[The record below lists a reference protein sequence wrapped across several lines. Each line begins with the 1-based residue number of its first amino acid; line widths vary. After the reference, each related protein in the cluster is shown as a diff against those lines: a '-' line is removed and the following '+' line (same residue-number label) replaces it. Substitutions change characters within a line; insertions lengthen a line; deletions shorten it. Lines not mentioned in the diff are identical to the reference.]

1 MIPRKSRTEMAKAE
15 LDIRTIDRV
24 LVRSTN
30 WVGDAIL
37 TTPAVRA
44 VRKNFPDAEV
54 SILAKPWVAPVFYNN
69 PDIDHLLVYDSEGRH
84 KGWSGKVRLSKSL
97 REGRFDLAIL
107 LQNAFEAALLA
118 YLARIPRRLGYKTD
132 GRHLLLTDGVDL
144 EPRLKEVHETEYYL
158 GILEGAGLSRAGM
171 ELTLRVSDEERV
183 EADAFLSKHQV
194 NSGEPLVGVSPGA
207 TYGPAKRWFPDR
219 FAALC
224 DRLQESSG
232 VSIVILGGPG
242 DAAVGDQVARSM
254 KNPPVNLCGKT
265 TLRQAISII
274 DRCHLFVTNDSG
286 LMHVAAAV
294 DIPLVAIFGSTN
306 PVTTGP
312 VGTKSHIV
320 RVPMDCSPCLKP
332 RCPEDHRC
340 MEEITVDQVYS
351 VAKSMLE
358 SEGG

>member
-1 MIPRKSRTEMAKAE
+1 MAKTE
-15 LDIRTIDRV
+15 LDIRKIDRI
-24 LVRSTN
+24 LIRSTN

-37 TTPAVRA
+37 TTPAIRA

-84 KGWSGKVRLSKSL
+84 KGLAGKVRVSRSL
-97 REGRFDLAIL
+97 RKGRFDLAVL

-118 YLARIPRRLGYKTD
+118 YLAGIPRRLGYKTD
-132 GRHLLLTDGVDL
+132 GRHLLLTHGVGV
-144 EPRLKEVHETEYYL
+144 EPKLREVHETEYYL
-158 GILEGAGLSRAGM
+158 GILEGAGLGRAGL
-171 ELTLRVSDEERV
+171 ELTLRVSNEERN
-183 EADAFLSKHQV
+183 EADVFLSKHRV
-194 NSGEPLVGVSPGA
+194 DSGELLVGVSPGA

-224 DRLQESSG
+224 DRLQESYG

-242 DAAVGDQVARSM
+242 DAAVGDQVSRSM

-265 TLRQAISII
+265 TLRQAISVINK
-274 DRCHLFVTNDSG
+274 CHLFITNDSG
-286 LMHVAAAV
+286 LMHVAAAL

-312 VGTKSHIV
+312 GGTKSHIV

-332 RCPEDHRC
+332 HCPQDHRC
-340 MEEITVDQVYS
+340 MKEITVDKVYE
-351 VAKSMLE
+351 VARAVLDSE
-358 SEGG
+358 SAQLTIDD

>member
-1 MIPRKSRTEMAKAE
+1 MHKPKLDVRKINR
-15 LDIRTIDRV
+15 I

-54 SILAKPWVAPVFYNN
+54 SILVKPWVAPIFYNN
-69 PDIDHLLVYDSEGRH
+69 PDIDHIIVYDSEKRH
-84 KGWSGKVRLSKSL
+84 NGWFGKVRLSRSL
-97 REGRFDLAIL
+97 RRDRFDLAVL

-118 YLARIPRRLGYKTD
+118 YLAGIPYRLGYKTD
-132 GRHLLLTDGVDL
+132 GRHLLLTHGVHLD
-144 EPRLKEVHETEYYL
+144 PRLKKVHEIEYYL
-158 GILEGAGLSRAGM
+158 GILEGAGLRPAGR
-171 ELTLRVSDEERV
+171 ELTLQVSDKERH
-183 EADAFLSKHQV
+183 EAEAFLSEYEINVAQ
-194 NSGEPLVGVSPGA
+194 PLIGVSPGA
-207 TYGPAKRWFPDR
+207 TYGPAKRWFPER
-219 FAALC
+219 FATLC

-232 VSIVILGGPG
+232 ARIVILGGPG
-242 DAAVGDQVARSM
+242 DAAAGDQVSRSM
-254 KNPPVNLCGKT
+254 KIPPVNLCGKT
-265 TLRQAISII
+265 TLRQAVSVI

-286 LMHVAAAV
+286 LMHVAAAL

-312 VGTKSHIV
+312 VGSKSHIV

-340 MEEITVDQVYS
+340 MEEITVDRVYE
-351 VAKSMLE
+351 VAETLLKQA
-358 SEGG
+358 